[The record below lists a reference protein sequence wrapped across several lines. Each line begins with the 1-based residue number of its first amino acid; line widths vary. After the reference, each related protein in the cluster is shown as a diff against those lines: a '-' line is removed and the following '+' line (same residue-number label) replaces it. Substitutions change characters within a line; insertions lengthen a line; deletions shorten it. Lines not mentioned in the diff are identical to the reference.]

1 MFDCTYMIKPD
12 EKYGYIVRVREIP
25 WLSDDGKTPNE
36 AIANIQKDI
45 ALAIELR
52 SSIGQKLKIKQVASA
67 GRTKKGEGANGY

>member
-1 MFDCTYMIKPD
+1 MFDCTYILTPD

-25 WLSDDGKTPNE
+25 GLSDDGKTPSE

-52 SSIGQKLKIKQVASA
+52 ESMGQKLAIKQIAS
-67 GRTKKGEGANGY
+67 